1 MTLRTG
7 SLFTRILSG
16 GAMRRAVPAI
26 AWLAALGFTAWVGA
40 TLFWRFS
47 APEGATLPIRT
58 DTDPRATA
66 QRIIGQQLLG
76 GRPTLASG
84 ATTPG
89 PALPVEVVGLATGF
103 EGGSGFVILKS
114 GGKLTTFTVGD
125 EISPG
130 RKLQGIFAD
139 RIRIERDGTTEEIRL
154 PVASLSGIVPSG
166 GEDAPPQPLRPEVPP
181 QDPEQAA
188 RAALYETEKD

>member
-1 MTLRTG
+1 
-7 SLFTRILSG
+7 
-16 GAMRRAVPAI
+16 MRRAVPAI

-47 APEGATLPIRT
+47 APETATLPIRT
-58 DTDPRATA
+58 NTDPRATA

-76 GRPTLASG
+76 GQPIVAAG
-84 ATTPG
+84 ATALG

-103 EGGSGFVILKS
+103 EGGSSFVILKS
-114 GGKLTTFTVGD
+114 GGKLTTYTEGD

-130 RKLQGIFAD
+130 RKLQRIFAD

-154 PVASLSGIVPSG
+154 PVAPLSGIVPAGS
-166 GEDAPPQPLRPEVPP
+166 EDSPPEALRSQAPP